1 MRRNEIGQARAKQ
14 IEDFIN
20 DYCTNYGTAPSVREI
35 AEGVGLGKTTVQ
47 YHLKQMKETGR
58 IEGRG
63 HRGVYT
69 ERQLADRKSSIAPIL
84 GNIACGTPLLAEE
97 NIEEYVRLPEALF
110 GRGNFF
116 FLRAHGQSMTGAG
129 IDDCDLVLVR
139 MQETADRGDI
149 VVALIDNA
157 ETTLKR
163 YFPEPEKGRIW
174 LHPENP
180 KEKEIYVEHDQEF
193 QIQGVAVKV
202 VKNL

>member
-1 MRRNEIGQARAKQ
+1 MRRNEIGQARAKE
-14 IEDFIN
+14 IEAFIN
-20 DYCTNYGTAPSVREI
+20 DYCSEYGTAPSVREI

-47 YHLKQMKETGR
+47 YHLKQMKEAGR

-69 ERQLADRKSSIAPIL
+69 ERQLADRKSSIAPIV
-84 GNIACGTPLLAEE
+84 GNVACGAPLLAEE
-97 NIEEYVRLPEALF
+97 NIEEYVRLPETLF

-129 IDDCDLVLVR
+129 IDDGDLVLVR
-139 MQETADRGDI
+139 MQDTADRGDI
-149 VVALIDNA
+149 IVALIDNEEA
-157 ETTLKR
+157 TLKR
-163 YFPEPEKGRIW
+163 YFPEPEKGRIR

-180 KEKEIYVEHDQEF
+180 DHKEIYASPEQF
-193 QIQGVAVKV
+193 KIQGVAVKV